1 MKYFSKVKF
10 INLLL
15 NFIDI
20 ILKIIKIIAIFRK
33 CNIYNFYY
41 IKVNISN
48 FFNIFKYRII
58 IRYYQIYFQTILK
71 N

>member
-20 ILKIIKIIAIFRK
+20 ILKIIKIIAIFRE

-48 FFNIFKYRII
+48 FFNIFKYKII